1 MQLLLLLQDSN
12 KHSAAPAASVDIHS
26 PMSERHPT
34 LVDAASDLALSQL
47 DALSHAHHYYNQNHS
62 FIYTQRNAWEMLYDR
77 TIDCSLRSQETP
89 VEEACACS
97 PLVHVTSL
105 MDVVMEKEEE
115 RGGEVESEVVVMGKG
130 GDDKR
135 MSGEK
140 DDGKEMRSG
149 DDGKEERTI
158 PNSITNNI
166 TNNTIPNSIT
176 NNITNTI
183 PNNITNTIPNNITN
197 TIPNNITNTIPNNI
211 TNNTIPNNITNTI
224 PNNITNT
231 IPNNITNTIPNNITN
246 TIPNN
251 NTLTNT
257 TSLHTSPSLPS
268 FATPQEYNSIR
279 NANYFVN
286 HNVVG
291 FTLPQALQFLIANSR
306 LAPSLSPRHHPLAW
320 RRPRLPHHPPGP
332 PYAAASQVR
341 SSLPH
346 HALPPDAAGGAA
358 TLRLARG
365 ESHQPHALRKPGEL
379 RLLVLRVAGTPPH
392 ATRADS

>member
-12 KHSAAPAASVDIHS
+12 KHSAAPAASVDINS

-140 DDGKEMRSG
+140 VLS
-149 DDGKEERTI
+149 
-158 PNSITNNI
+158 
-166 TNNTIPNSIT
+166 
-176 NNITNTI
+176 
-183 PNNITNTIPNNITN
+183 
-197 TIPNNITNTIPNNI
+197 
-211 TNNTIPNNITNTI
+211 
-224 PNNITNT
+224 
-231 IPNNITNTIPNNITN
+231 
-246 TIPNN
+246 
-251 NTLTNT
+251 
-257 TSLHTSPSLPS
+257 
-268 FATPQEYNSIR
+268 
-279 NANYFVN
+279 V
-286 HNVVG
+286 
-291 FTLPQALQFLIANSR
+291 QAGR
-306 LAPSLSPRHHPLAW
+306 
-320 RRPRLPHHPPGP
+320 
-332 PYAAASQVR
+332 
-341 SSLPH
+341 
-346 HALPPDAAGGAA
+346 
-358 TLRLARG
+358 
-365 ESHQPHALRKPGEL
+365 
-379 RLLVLRVAGTPPH
+379 
-392 ATRADS
+392 

>member
-12 KHSAAPAASVDIHS
+12 KHSAAPAASVDINS

-149 DDGKEERTI
+149 DDGKEVRTV

-183 PNNITNTIPNNITN
+183 PNNITNTIPNN
-197 TIPNNITNTIPNNI
+197 
-211 TNNTIPNNITNTI
+211 
-224 PNNITNT
+224 
-231 IPNNITNTIPNNITN
+231 
-246 TIPNN
+246 
-251 NTLTNT
+251 NTLTST

-306 LAPSLSPRHHPLAW
+306 LAPSLSPRHHP
-320 RRPRLPHHPPGP
+320 PTT
-332 PYAAASQVR
+332 S
-341 SSLPH
+341 
-346 HALPPDAAGGAA
+346 
-358 TLRLARG
+358 
-365 ESHQPHALRKPGEL
+365 
-379 RLLVLRVAGTPPH
+379 RLLSTSTCVSLTSLSSKTQAIFVALIFCC
-392 ATRADS
+392 RRDSARSTSP

>member
-12 KHSAAPAASVDIHS
+12 KHSAAPAASVDINS

-149 DDGKEERTI
+149 DDGKEVRTI

-176 NNITNTI
+176 NNITNTIPNSITNNITTI

-211 TNNTIPNNITNTI
+211 TNNT
-224 PNNITNT
+224 
-231 IPNNITNTIPNNITN
+231 
-246 TIPNN
+246 
-251 NTLTNT
+251 LTST

-379 RLLVLRVAGTPPH
+379 RLLVLRVTGTPPH
-392 ATRADS
+392 AARADS